1 MKNFE
6 FQSICISNLIT
17 PSLVW
22 DLQEFKDLVNDGKL
36 TPGALQEVIN
46 NNF

>member
-1 MKNFE
+1 MTR
-6 FQSICISNLIT
+6 FQFTAICLQNTIT

-22 DLQEFKDLVNDGKL
+22 DLPDFKDLVNNDNL
-36 TPGALQEVIN
+36 NPDTLQEVIN

>member
-1 MKNFE
+1 MTQFE
-6 FQSICISNLIT
+6 FTSICLRNSIT

-22 DLQEFKDLVNDGKL
+22 ELQEFKDLVNNDNL
-36 TPGALQEVIN
+36 TPDTLQEVIN

>member
-6 FQSICISNLIT
+6 FQSICTSNLIT
-17 PSLVW
+17 PYLVW
-22 DLQEFKDLVNDGKL
+22 DLQEFKELVNDGKL
-36 TPGALQEVIN
+36 TPETLQEVIN